1 MPDAF
6 SPEPVQSEP
15 EPAQSGPTL
24 PGYDEAWLKDRG
36 GFWTAREIAQQPDM
50 LRKTQGLLAAKTA
63 EIDAFVAPL
72 LARASLRIILTG
84 AGTSAFIG
92 DSLAPWLSAQLKHPV
107 ESLATTD
114 LVCAPGLY
122 FQADTPT
129 LLVSFGRSGNSPES
143 IAAVE
148 LADQC
153 VSEIHHLVITCNAD
167 GALARYAETAAHG
180 YGLLLPEETH
190 DRSFAMTS
198 SYSCMAY
205 AALAILGG
213 IDTLA
218 ARTPALADAV
228 AGVIANDLPVLQQ
241 AVSQGYDRVVYLGS
255 HVFKGMAR
263 EAGLKLLEL
272 TNGGIATLFDSPLG
286 FRHGPKTFVTDT
298 TLVVVFVSND
308 SHTRRYD
315 VDLLDELRRD
325 AQAGRVIAVTAQDG
339 LEAYDHIRI
348 RGMDRAPDIDLIFP
362 FIAVAQIFAFQQSL
376 QRGLT
381 PDQPNTQGTVNRVV
395 QGVRIHERA

>member
-1 MPDAF
+1 MPDTF
-6 SPEPVQSEP
+6 SPGAS
-15 EPAQSGPTL
+15 L
-24 PGYDEAWLKDRG
+24 PGFDDAWLKAHG

-50 LRKTQGLLAAKTA
+50 LRKTQGLLTA
-63 EIDAFVAPL
+63 TQTAIEAFVAPL
-72 LARASLRIILTG
+72 LSRGVRIILTG

-92 DSLAPWLSAQLKHPV
+92 DSLAPWLSGKIGRAV
-107 ESLATTD
+107 ESIATTD
-114 LVCAPGLY
+114 LVCAPELY
-122 FQADTPT
+122 FTADAPT

-153 VSEIHHLVITCNAD
+153 VSEVHHLVITCNAD
-167 GALARYAETAAHG
+167 GALARYAKMAKHG
-180 YGLLLPEETH
+180 YCLLLPEETH

-198 SYSCMAY
+198 SYSCMTY
-205 AALAILGG
+205 AALTVFTG
-213 IDTLA
+213 IA
-218 ARTPALADAV
+218 AMSARIAPLADAV
-228 AGVIANDLPVLQQ
+228 AGVIATNLPALQQ
-241 AVSQGYDRVVYLGS
+241 VVDEGYDRVVYLGS
-255 HVFKGMAR
+255 HVFKGLAR

-286 FRHGPKTFVTDT
+286 FRHGPKTFVTNK

-308 SHTRRYD
+308 PYTRQYD
-315 VDLLDELRRD
+315 IDLLDELRRD
-325 AQAGRVIAVTAQDG
+325 GEAGRVIAVTAQDG

-348 RGMDRAPDIDLIFP
+348 RSLEAAQDIDLLFP

-376 QRGLT
+376 KRGLT

-395 QGVRIHERA
+395 QGVRIHERT